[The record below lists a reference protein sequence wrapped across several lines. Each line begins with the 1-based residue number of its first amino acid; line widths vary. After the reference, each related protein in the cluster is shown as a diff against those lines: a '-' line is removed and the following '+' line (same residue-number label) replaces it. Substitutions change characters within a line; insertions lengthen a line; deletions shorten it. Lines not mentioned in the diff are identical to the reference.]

1 MRKLSLLCPREL
13 DVSFHPL
20 PAETINDLSV
30 EQICAL
36 ITEDKKEQNIF
47 KNFMISMTDNARVS
61 RYRSDIFQDIMNN
74 PSLRTSLLELLEKV
88 NFLES
93 YKGFHEETDT
103 ASVWDLVHRLSEIRD
118 YIVCVDDISACLSN
132 ADLHSE
138 GLLGLCDYVHSLYDA
153 EGFDALREDTAKLSR
168 DINQIKSV
176 TLGVNINDRFEPNGV
191 GIVSVNEKPFTKTG
205 VLSHFCDFLTRGDA
219 ISKGTGPENPRTF
232 RTYMEGPDDILPRF
246 NQESSSDSPL
256 QILDRI
262 TSHMLSSTVKKLK
275 TVLSRHVDVSI
286 YELSSI
292 IPEFLYYV
300 RWADWVE
307 TRIKEGYSFCKP
319 EILDAPLRS
328 MTAEGI
334 YNLKLV
340 KNPPETI
347 VPNDVDFCPERRLYI
362 LTGANRGGKT
372 TLTQGIALAFWLAQN
387 GIYVPAKRFA
397 FSPADNIFT
406 HFPADENKTVD
417 FGRLGEESKRFRD
430 LYLTATD
437 RSLILLNESF
447 STTSFEEGFYIA
459 YDALKALKVLGART
473 IFNSHMH
480 KLAEN
485 LEDFNASLPGD
496 SKAASM
502 IMAMEGTNRSY
513 KVLLAPPEGQSYAR
527 DIAEKYGV
535 TFEQLCGK
543 I

>member
-1 MRKLSLLCPREL
+1 MRKLSLLCPRGV
-13 DVSFHPL
+13 DAAFHPL

-30 EQICAL
+30 EQICSL
-36 ITEDKKEQNIF
+36 ITEDKKEQNLF
-47 KNFMISMTDNARVS
+47 KSFMISMTDNAQVC
-61 RYRSDIFQDIMNN
+61 RYRSDIFQDIMDN
-74 PSLRTSLLELLEKV
+74 PSLRSSLLELLEKV

-118 YIVCVDDISACLSN
+118 YIVCVDDISACLSH

-138 GLLGLCDYVHSLYDA
+138 GLIGLRDYVQGLYDK
-153 EGFDALREDTAKLSR
+153 EGFSALREDTAKLSR

-176 TLGVNINDRFEPNGV
+176 TLGVNINERFEPNGV

-205 VLSHFCDFLTRGDA
+205 VLSHFCDFLVRGDA
-219 ISKGTGPENPRTF
+219 ISKGTGPENPRSF

-246 NQESSSDSPL
+246 NQDATSDSPL

-275 TVLSRHVDVSI
+275 NVLSRHVDVSI
-286 YELSSI
+286 YELSSL

-300 RWADWVE
+300 RWADWIE
-307 TRIKEGYSFCKP
+307 ARIKEGYSFCKS
-319 EILDAPLRS
+319 EILDTSLRS
-328 MTAEGI
+328 MEAKGV

-340 KNPPETI
+340 KHAPEAI
-347 VPNDVDFCPERRLYI
+347 VANDLDFCSKRRIYV

-372 TLTQGIALAFWLAQN
+372 TITQGVALAFWLAQN
-387 GIYVPAKRFA
+387 GIYVPAERFA
-397 FSPADNIFT
+397 FSPVDNIFT

-430 LYLTATD
+430 LYLSATD
-437 RSLILLNESF
+437 KSLILLNESF

-459 YDALKALKVLGART
+459 HDALKALKVLGART

-485 LEDFNASLPGD
+485 LDEFNASLPSD
-496 SKAASM
+496 SEAASL
-502 IMAMEGTNRSY
+502 IVAMEGGNRSY
-513 KVLLAPPEGQSYAR
+513 KVLLSPPEGQSYAR

-535 TFEQLCGK
+535 TFEQLCQK
-543 I
+543 R